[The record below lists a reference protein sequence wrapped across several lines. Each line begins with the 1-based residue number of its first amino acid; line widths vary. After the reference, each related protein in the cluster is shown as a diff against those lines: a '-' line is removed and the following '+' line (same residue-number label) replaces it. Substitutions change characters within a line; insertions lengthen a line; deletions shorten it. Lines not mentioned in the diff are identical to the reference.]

1 MKSIKREITYK
12 RKLNESYQVFTFEEG
27 DLLIHELEMLRK
39 NQLQSLLPI
48 EFMVSDGKGQFWYGI
63 TGLQSLEDM
72 IKTGHMHLETLEC
85 MIKGIASALRS
96 VEEYLLREQ
105 ALSFEQ
111 IYFSH
116 DGKRVYFAYYPLKE
130 EYETDAKQQLL
141 RLLDDLIKEADY
153 SDKGYVTYL
162 FTLYDALRM
171 ENASIEEISKIIPGK
186 LELPK
191 LPVEEEAIQ
200 DEVEQEE
207 EELKDG
213 LKDRLVYSVKE
224 HIRSKYLDSKWEV
237 KKKVRSLSN
246 FKPEKW
252 EEEDSLIATP
262 KEEESQHKTQV
273 LCAMPEKQ
281 AFGLLHLTNGEEI
294 YLTKDKYVLG
304 KRKEYADLVVEDA
317 SVSRV
322 HALIMKEDDGYYLED
337 LNSLN
342 GTYLNGSQLEIKEKV
357 RLSSKDEIHIGKS
370 CLVFQ
375 DLRY

>member
-153 SDKGYVTYL
+153 SDKGYVL
-162 FTLYDALRM
+162 SLM
-171 ENASIEEISKIIPGK
+171 P
-186 LELPK
+186 LPK
-191 LPVEEEAIQ
+191 QSWQIQ
-200 DEVEQEE
+200 
-207 EELKDG
+207 
-213 LKDRLVYSVKE
+213 
-224 HIRSKYLDSKWEV
+224 KYQQIHY
-237 KKKVRSLSN
+237 RSLRPHCWLQPYQ
-246 FKPEKW
+246 F
-252 EEEDSLIATP
+252 L
-262 KEEESQHKTQV
+262 HH
-273 LCAMPEKQ
+273 
-281 AFGLLHLTNGEEI
+281 LLVGIILHRPVMFL
-294 YLTKDKYVLG
+294 
-304 KRKEYADLVVEDA
+304 
-317 SVSRV
+317 
-322 HALIMKEDDGYYLED
+322 
-337 LNSLN
+337 
-342 GTYLNGSQLEIKEKV
+342 
-357 RLSSKDEIHIGKS
+357 
-370 CLVFQ
+370 
-375 DLRY
+375 